1 MEAGYLRPRLG
12 DGRLISMGYRSRG
25 RDLRRVKR
33 ERVDKLKDLKLIKL
47 KIICSCRYRRAT
59 QLRLNIFFWGGG
71 GVSSHTRFKIKA
83 SEWHQCLHPRAVLA
97 VEYSWSCTGGG
108 IAVSK
113 MQKKKKK
120 NKNGNYVMQNSHP
133 APQNY
138 SRICKNQESLWLKL
152 CQQNT
157 TIITGIS
164 SNFNQVIFFFF
175 FVISSRHYATFDPHH
190 LHYDNH
196 QHCYHQHW

>member
-59 QLRLNIFFWGGG
+59 QLRLNIFFLGGG
-71 GVSSHTRFKIKA
+71 WVSSHTRFKIKA

-108 IAVSK
+108 LLFLRCRRR
-113 MQKKKKK
+113 KKKTK
-120 NKNGNYVMQNSHP
+120 
-133 APQNY
+133 
-138 SRICKNQESLWLKL
+138 
-152 CQQNT
+152 
-157 TIITGIS
+157 TGIMWCKTAILLHRITAEYVKIR
-164 SNFNQVIFFFF
+164 NL
-175 FVISSRHYATFDPHH
+175 FD
-190 LHYDNH
+190 
-196 QHCYHQHW
+196 